1 MSDVTECI
9 ISEGGGL
16 TGYWRQRAG
25 SWGRQ
30 AMLSDLLKKE
40 KLQLILL
47 FARASEGWGG
57 GGFCHLSLALNSCW
71 VMARVGHTGSVTGTQ
86 MMDMSVLDPT
96 PLCYPTI
103 GFSAGKSGLSKAR
116 L

>member
-1 MSDVTECI
+1 MPDVTECI

-57 GGFCHLSLALNSCW
+57 RLLSFIPGIKLLL
-71 VMARVGHTGSVTGTQ
+71 GHGPSGSHW
-86 MMDMSVLDPT
+86 
-96 PLCYPTI
+96 
-103 GFSAGKSGLSKAR
+103 FSDRYADDGHVCP
-116 L
+116 